1 MIFQTST
8 ANFCTLHFEKSSNI
22 VLHFE
27 KIYICTHNI
36 GVPQSFEIIS
46 GFLKP
51 RNPTLKKG
59 QRNGRGRY
67 WFAKDDSCLKG
78 IWINDVFKSGIYTS
92 KDQEIKDRREHS
104 NVEILEEFKNQEDL
118 SSSTTT
124 SYEIKKSVEAATTQ
138 TDISGNVISAAEPPA
153 QCG

>member
-1 MIFQTST
+1 MHIALVSP
-8 ANFCTLHFEKSSNI
+8 K
-22 VLHFE
+22 VL
-27 KIYICTHNI
+27 K
-36 GVPQSFEIIS
+36 FEIIS

>member
-1 MIFQTST
+1 MHTPLWKIFNYST
-8 ANFCTLHFEKSSNI
+8 AFWENI
-22 VLHFE
+22 
-27 KIYICTHNI
+27 YTHCI

-46 GFLKP
+46 GVLKP

-153 QCG
+153 ECG

>member
-1 MIFQTST
+1 MHTPLWKIFNYST
-8 ANFCTLHFEKSSNI
+8 AFWENI
-22 VLHFE
+22 
-27 KIYICTHNI
+27 YTHCI

-46 GFLKP
+46 GVLKP

-92 KDQEIKDRREHS
+92 KDQEIKDCHKHS
-104 NVEILEEFKNQEDL
+104 NEEILEEFKNEDL
-118 SSSTTT
+118 SLSSD
-124 SYEIKKSVEAATTQ
+124 EIKTAVEAAATQ
-138 TDISGNVISAAEPPA
+138 TDISGNVISAPPA

>member
-1 MIFQTST
+1 MHTLLWKIF
-8 ANFCTLHFEKSSNI
+8 NFSAAFWENI
-22 VLHFE
+22 YKHS
-27 KIYICTHNI
+27 I

-46 GFLKP
+46 GVLKP

-92 KDQEIKDRREHS
+92 KDQEIKDRHKHS
-104 NVEILEEFKNQEDL
+104 NEEILEEFKNEDL
-118 SSSTTT
+118 SLSSD
-124 SYEIKKSVEAATTQ
+124 EIKTAVEAAATQ
-138 TDISGNVISAAEPPA
+138 TDISGNVISAPPA